1 MQIKRLRNHR
11 LRAALAPVQETLDSE
26 ALVLSTELVPD
37 RRWHRSLGRYEM
49 EVTAGSVAP
58 VSETRLEQPPNRP
71 VRPPDSPSA
80 APASTAGSQ
89 DVVVTAG
96 VDHVLLATEVA
107 ATPPKRVRRPLPRRL
122 PTVRSRADRGICDLL
137 DLLSSKAVSVEGAR
151 TEASCV

>member
-1 MQIKRLRNHR
+1 MQVKRLRNHSVR
-11 LRAALAPVQETLDSE
+11 GALAAVQETFGSE

-37 RRWHRSLGRYEM
+37 RRWHRPLGRHEM

-58 VSETRLEQPPNRP
+58 VSETRLEQPPDRP
-71 VRPPDSPSA
+71 VRPPDSPAA
-80 APASTAGSQ
+80 APAGAAGSQ

-96 VDHVLLATEVA
+96 VDHVLATEVA
-107 ATPPKRVRRPLPRRL
+107 AAPPKRVRRDPPRRL

-137 DLLSSKAVSVEGAR
+137 DLLSSVSVEGAR